1 MIIDIVTLFP
11 EMFTGPLDESIV
23 KRARQQGL
31 VEIRLHDLRDWTR
44 DKHRKADDEM
54 FGGGAG
60 LVLKP
65 EPLFHCHDE
74 LLARARAHRPEAP
87 KPLVVLTSPQGRL
100 LTQALARRLA
110 VGAGHLVVF
119 CGHYKG
125 VDERFVEACVD
136 LELSIGDYVLSGGEL
151 PAMVLVDALVRL
163 LPGAIGSAE
172 SAQSDSL
179 EDGLLDTAVYTR
191 PAEFRGRA
199 VPEVLLSG
207 HHERIETWRRE
218 QRLERTRRKRPDL
231 LEQRDEPR
239 GPHDKNNED
248 EG

>member
-1 MIIDIVTLFP
+1 MIVDIVTLFP
-11 EMFTGPLDESIV
+11 EMFDGPLDESIV

-31 VEIRLHDLRDWTR
+31 VDIRLHDLREWTR

-60 LVLKP
+60 LVMKA

-74 LLARARAHRPEAP
+74 LVARARAHSPQAS
-87 KPLVVLTSPQGRL
+87 KPLVVLTSPQGAKL
-100 LTQALARRLA
+100 EQAQARRMA
-110 VGAGHLVVF
+110 AEVEHLIVV

-125 VDERFVEACVD
+125 VDERFIDACVD
-136 LELSIGDYVLSGGEL
+136 RELSIGDYVLSGGEL

-163 LPGAIGSAE
+163 LPGALGNAE
-172 SAQSDSL
+172 SADTDSL
-179 EDGLLDTAVYTR
+179 EDGLLEAPVYTR
-191 PAEFRGRA
+191 PAEFRGMA

-207 HHERIETWRRE
+207 HHARIEAWRAA

-231 LEQRDEPR
+231 LEMKSR
-239 GPHDKNNED
+239 NE
-248 EG
+248 G

>member
-1 MIIDIVTLFP
+1 L
-11 EMFTGPLDESIV
+11 S
-23 KRARQQGL
+23 
-31 VEIRLHDLRDWTR
+31 RLHDLREWTR

-60 LVLKP
+60 LVMKP

-74 LLARARAHRPEAP
+74 LLARARAHRPGAA

-100 LTQALARRLA
+100 LSQALARRLA
-110 VGAGHLVVF
+110 ADTGHLVVV

-125 VDERFVEACVD
+125 VDERFVERCVD

-163 LPGAIGSAE
+163 LPGAMNSAE
-172 SAQSDSL
+172 SAETDSL
-179 EDGLLDTAVYTR
+179 EDGLLDAPVYTR
-191 PAEFRGRA
+191 PAEFRGMA
-199 VPEVLLSG
+199 VPGVLLGG
-207 HHERIETWRRE
+207 HHAQIESWRAA

-231 LEQRDEPR
+231 LEGQS
-239 GPHDKNNED
+239 KD

>member
-11 EMFTGPLDESIV
+11 EMFDGPLDESIV
-23 KRARQQGL
+23 KRARQAGL
-31 VEIRLHDLRDWTR
+31 AEIRLHDLRDWTR

-60 LVLKP
+60 LVMKA
-65 EPLFHCHDE
+65 EPLFLCHDE
-74 LLARARAHRPEAP
+74 LLARAQAHRPEAP

-100 LTQALARRLA
+100 LDQELARSLS
-110 VGAGHLVVF
+110 VEVGHLLVV

-172 SAQSDSL
+172 SAETDSL
-179 EDGLLDTAVYTR
+179 EDGLLDAPVYTR
-191 PAEFRGRA
+191 PAECRGLA
-199 VPEVLLSG
+199 VPEILLSG
-207 HHERIETWRRE
+207 HHARIEAWRLE
-218 QRLERTRRKRPDL
+218 QRRERTRLKRPDL
-231 LEQRDEPR
+231 WERKL
-239 GPHDKNNED
+239 KA

>member
-11 EMFTGPLDESIV
+11 EMFEGPLDESIV
-23 KRARQQGL
+23 KRARQAG
-31 VEIRLHDLRDWTR
+31 VVDIRLHDLREWTR

-60 LVLKP
+60 LVMKA
-65 EPLFHCHDE
+65 EPLFLCHDE
-74 LLARARAHRPEAP
+74 LLARARAHRPGAP
-87 KPLVVLTSPQGRL
+87 KPLVVLTSPQGQL
-100 LTQALARRLA
+100 LDQALARRLS
-110 VGAGHLVVF
+110 VELEHLVVI

-125 VDERFVEACVD
+125 VDERFVEGCVD

-172 SAQSDSL
+172 SAETDSL
-179 EDGLLDTAVYTR
+179 EDGLLDAPVYTR
-191 PAEFRGRA
+191 PASVRGRE
-199 VPEVLLSG
+199 VPDVLLSG
-207 HHERIETWRRE
+207 HHARIEAWRLE
-218 QRLERTRRKRPDL
+218 QRQERTRRKRPDL
-231 LEQRDEPR
+231 WKRKMP
-239 GPHDKNNED
+239 D

>member
-1 MIIDIVTLFP
+1 MTIDIVTLFP
-11 EMFTGPLDESIV
+11 EMFDGPLDESIV

-31 VEIRLHDLRDWTR
+31 VEIRLHDLREWTR

-60 LVLKP
+60 LVMKA

-74 LLARARAHRPEAP
+74 LVARARAHRPQAP
-87 KPLVVLTSPQGRL
+87 KPRVVLTSPQGRKL
-100 LTQALARRLA
+100 DQAQVRHM
-110 VGAGHLVVF
+110 AGTVEHLIVV

-125 VDERFVEACVD
+125 VDERFIEACVD
-136 LELSIGDYVLSGGEL
+136 EELSIGDYVLSGGEL

-163 LPGAIGSAE
+163 LPGALGNAE
-172 SAQSDSL
+172 SADTDSL
-179 EDGLLDTAVYTR
+179 EDGLLEAPVYTR
-191 PAEFRGRA
+191 PAEFRGMA

-207 HHERIETWRRE
+207 HHAHIEAWRAA

-231 LEQRDEPR
+231 LELKSR
-239 GPHDKNNED
+239 NE
-248 EG
+248 G